1 MIGKKGS
8 ESELK
13 YFGAVITSDVP
24 GAGAG
29 APNNPPVAGAG
40 AELNNP
46 PPVAGAEVEPNKPP
60 VAGAGVLPRQLNPA
74 VVDADGV
81 GLHVLLAPPVP
92 VLVGGA
98 L

>member
-1 MIGKKGS
+1 MLVQVKEQGDRG
-8 ESELK
+8 
-13 YFGAVITSDVP
+13 
-24 GAGAG
+24 
-29 APNNPPVAGAG
+29 
-40 AELNNP
+40 
-46 PPVAGAEVEPNKPP
+46 P

-81 GLHVLLAPPVP
+81 GLHVLLAPVP